1 MRTKMK
7 TQDVVSEKLI
17 KVPII
22 AYQELETPLLD
33 FAFTWLSKV
42 FPRRAMFRDAI
53 KNYMNANGINFMK
66 NVSLKRGRGFKV
78 AIDDTRIDWPAK
90 YPPPRDDYEFD
101 HVSMIIQI
109 GGRDDAAME
118 YDPEFGGIYVF
129 LLNYTHDFQAL
140 EKDDSED
147 TVFREINGI
156 RLRLQ
161 SDLEHELMHFMQHV
175 SIGTIDAPRDLIAAR
190 TVYKLN
196 SKTGKPMKQ
205 AKHRVYRKGDMIAG
219 KGDPIAT
226 GQEKTLRGYHRHGKN
241 YYLSPNEF
249 DPTIRSEVGEF
260 MASYLPNHPG
270 DFKSQILQHFSGSEF
285 FRTLKKY
292 DKRRYHIAIK
302 KFLADLEN
310 KFIHDEQSS

>member
-1 MRTKMK
+1 MK
-7 TQDVVSEKLI
+7 TQDVVR
-17 KVPII
+17 
-22 AYQELETPLLD
+22 ET
-33 FAFTWLSKV
+33 
-42 FPRRAMFRDAI
+42 I
-53 KNYMNANGINFMK
+53 KNYMLGNGINFMK
-66 NVSLKRGRGFKV
+66 NVSLKRGKSFKV
-78 AIDDTRIDWPAK
+78 AIDDTRVDWPEK

-101 HVSMIIQI
+101 HVTMIINL
-109 GGRDDAAME
+109 GGREDAAME
-118 YDPEFGGIYVF
+118 YDPEYGGIYVY

-140 EKDDSED
+140 NRDDVED
-147 TVFREINGI
+147 SVFRDIHKI
-156 RLRLQ
+156 RLMLQ

-196 SKTGKPMKQ
+196 SKTGKPMKDP
-205 AKHRVYRKGDMIAG
+205 KHRVYKKGDMIAG

-260 MASYLPNHPG
+260 MADYSNVGG
-270 DFKSQILQHFSGSEF
+270 DFKKQIQQHFSGSEF

-292 DKRRYHIAIK
+292 DKPRWHIAIK
-302 KFLADLEN
+302 KFLADLEHR
-310 KFIHDEQSS
+310 FIHDD

>member
-1 MRTKMK
+1 MK

-33 FAFTWLSKV
+33 FTFTWLTKV
-42 FPRRAMFRDAI
+42 FPRRAMFRDTI

-66 NVSLKRGRGFKV
+66 NVSLKRGRHFKV
-78 AIDDTRIDWPAK
+78 AIDDTRVDWPDK

-101 HVSMIIQI
+101 HVTMMINL
-109 GGRDDAAME
+109 GGREDAAME
-118 YDPEFGGIYVF
+118 YDSEYGAIYVY

-140 EKDDSED
+140 ERDDEED
-147 TVFREINGI
+147 TVFRELNRI

-190 TVYKLN
+190 NIYKLN
-196 SKTGKPMKQ
+196 NKTGKPMKEP
-205 AKHRVYRKGDMIAG
+205 KHLVHKKGSLIHG
-219 KGDPIAT
+219 EGDPVAT

-260 MASYLPNHPG
+260 MADYSNIGG
-270 DFKSQILQHFSGSEF
+270 DFKKQIIQHLRGSEF

-292 DKRRYHIAIK
+292 DERRYHIAIK
-302 KFLADLEN
+302 KFLGDLQS
-310 KFIHDEQSS
+310 KFIHDEPSS

>member
-1 MRTKMK
+1 MK
-7 TQDVVSEKLI
+7 TRDVVSEKLI

-33 FAFTWLSKV
+33 FTFTWLSKV
-42 FPRRAMFRDAI
+42 FPRRAHFRDII
-53 KNYMNANGINFMK
+53 KNYMASNGINFMK

-78 AIDDTRIDWPAK
+78 AIDDTRVDWRDK

-101 HVSMIIQI
+101 HITMIINI
-109 GGRDDAAME
+109 GGRQDAAME
-118 YDPEFGGIYVF
+118 YDPEFGGIYVY
-129 LLNYTHDFQAL
+129 LINYTADFQAL
-140 EKDDSED
+140 AKDDSED
-147 TVFREINGI
+147 TVFREINTI
-156 RLRLQ
+156 RLKLQ

-190 TVYKLN
+190 NIYKLN
-196 SKTGKPMKQ
+196 NKTGKPMKEP
-205 AKHRVYRKGDMIAG
+205 KHLVHKKGALIHG
-219 KGDPIAT
+219 EGDPVAT

-260 MASYLPNHPG
+260 MADYSTIASGYSPPQN
-270 DFKSQILQHFSGSEF
+270 FKKRILQHFRGSEF

-292 DKRRYHIAIK
+292 DLPRYQIAIK
-302 KFLADLEN
+302 KFLSELEHRY
-310 KFIHDEQSS
+310 IH